1 MKKVLFLIG
10 SLEGG
15 GAEKTLTDLVGNL
28 DKTKYDITVVSIKH
42 KGIYIDEIKKHAHY
56 KALLNIYKKE
66 GHLIDFL
73 SNKIMKIMNR
83 LPGKFLY
90 KLFIHEVYDV
100 EIAYLE
106 GMSTKIISGSNNKLS
121 KKYAWVHTDLQT
133 HSWSTVSYKNLA
145 DEKECYE
152 KFDDIFCV
160 SSDVRDSFEEK
171 YSVTAAVQLN
181 VLDELNII
189 EKSKQQVADCGSA
202 NTFRI
207 ITVGRFVAQKAY
219 DRLLRV
225 HKKLMDNG
233 FVHELLIV
241 GDGDQ
246 RELLTDY
253 VKANDLGK
261 SVRMVGFQPNPY
273 QYMNLSDLFVCS
285 SITEGYSTVATEA
298 VILGLPVV
306 TTNCAGMNDLLGDSV
321 YGIITENSEE
331 ALYEGLKR
339 MLSDGELYKHYKQK
353 AKERSSAFKLTN
365 RINEFENILDR

>member
-15 GAEKTLTDLVGNL
+15 GAEKTLTDLVANL
-28 DKTKYDITVVSIKH
+28 DKKKYEITVVSIH
-42 KGIYIDEIKKHAHY
+42 DKGIYIDEIRKHAHY

-66 GHLIDFL
+66 GNLIDFL
-73 SNKIMKIMNR
+73 SNKIVKMMNR
-83 LPGKFLY
+83 LPAKFLY
-90 KLFIHEVYDV
+90 KLFIHDVYDV

-106 GMSTKIISGSNNKLS
+106 GMSTKIISGSNNNLS
-121 KKYAWVHTDLQT
+121 KKYAWVHTDPKT
-133 HSWSTVSYKNLA
+133 HSWSELSYTSLSN
-145 DEKECYE
+145 EKECYK
-152 KFDDIFCV
+152 KFDEIFCV

-171 YSVTAAVQLN
+171 YVVPAKVQLN
-181 VLDELNII
+181 VLDELTII
-189 EKSKQQVADCGSA
+189 EKSKQQVADFSNV

-207 ITVGRFVAQKAY
+207 ITVGRFVPQKAY

-246 RELLTDY
+246 RELLMDY
-253 VKANDLGK
+253 VKANDLGN

-298 VILGLPVV
+298 IILGLPVV

-321 YGIITENSEE
+321 YGIITDNSED
-331 ALYEGLKR
+331 ALYEGLKN
-339 MLSDGELYKHYKQK
+339 MLSDGDLYTHYKQK
-353 AKERSSAFKLTN
+353 ARERSSAFKLAI
-365 RINEFENILDR
+365 RINEFENILDQ